1 MDGVQGGKEQNCWV
15 VELWL
20 PFIPELN
27 RCVDIRARAAAG
39 EVSGRQAM
47 GWVSLWR
54 GWVGAWQVCVCVEG
68 GGSCK
73 PRYHRPLKSPG
84 AGGWVA
90 AVYGQGRAW
99 WKVFTS
105 ARRSASY
112 PALGQPQGSSP
123 PLVSCAHFV

>member
-68 GGSCK
+68 GGEVASLVITGHSSL
-73 PRYHRPLKSPG
+73 RG
-84 AGGWVA
+84 QAGGW
-90 AVYGQGRAW
+90 QR
-99 WKVFTS
+99 FM
-105 ARRSASY
+105 ARV
-112 PALGQPQGSSP
+112 ALGGKFSLP
-123 PLVSCAHFV
+123 PAGLPPTQL

>member
-47 GWVSLWR
+47 GWVSVWR
-54 GWVGAWQVCVCVEG
+54 GWVEAWQVCVCVEG
-68 GGSCK
+68 GGEVASLVITG
-73 PRYHRPLKSPG
+73 HSSLWGQAGGSEASG

-90 AVYGQGRAW
+90 AVYGQSFHFRPQ
-99 WKVFTS
+99 VCLLPSF
-105 ARRSASY
+105 R
-112 PALGQPQGSSP
+112 PATR
-123 PLVSCAHFV
+123 